1 MARGRPFEHYAAGL
15 GLPFLLAALGVSR
28 FLLVSAAVKKH
39 MKWVERSA
47 GVLLVGTG
55 LLIMLGTLQSLAT
68 YLLDWFPALGNWVK
82 TGFMIRP
89 FATIPAGALVLGV
102 AGLIPFVTGGVLVW
116 LPQLQNI
123 APTIPPLVFFYAA
136 LIVSFLGGVRWGAA
150 MQNATT
156 GTMLHANYA
165 PVSSLR
171 SSLWSVTFFHCRQ
184 H

>member
-1 MARGRPFEHYAAGL
+1 
-15 GLPFLLAALGVSR
+15 
-28 FLLVSAAVKKH
+28 
-39 MKWVERSA
+39 
-47 GVLLVGTG
+47 
-55 LLIMLGTLQSLAT
+55 
-68 YLLDWFPALGNWVK
+68 
-82 TGFMIRP
+82 MIRP

-156 GTMLHANYA
+156 GTMLARELCASVIPTLITLVCYILSLPAALTMLLILIISQGLVDILAVRQKKLVEWYA
-165 PVSSLR
+165 PLRLLLSGVAGASLA
-171 SSLWSVTFFHCRQ
+171 SLLLYLAAR
-184 H
+184 

>member
-1 MARGRPFEHYAAGL
+1 
-15 GLPFLLAALGVSR
+15 
-28 FLLVSAAVKKH
+28 
-39 MKWVERSA
+39 
-47 GVLLVGTG
+47 
-55 LLIMLGTLQSLAT
+55 
-68 YLLDWFPALGNWVK
+68 
-82 TGFMIRP
+82 MIRP

-156 GTMLHANYA
+156 GTMLARELCASVIPTLITLVCYILSLPAALTMLLILIISQRLVDILAVRQKKLVEWYA
-165 PVSSLR
+165 PLRLLLSGVAGASLA
-171 SSLWSVTFFHCRQ
+171 SLLLYLAAW
-184 H
+184 

>member
-1 MARGRPFEHYAAGL
+1 
-15 GLPFLLAALGVSR
+15 
-28 FLLVSAAVKKH
+28 
-39 MKWVERSA
+39 
-47 GVLLVGTG
+47 
-55 LLIMLGTLQSLAT
+55 
-68 YLLDWFPALGNWVK
+68 
-82 TGFMIRP
+82 MIRP

-156 GTMLHANYA
+156 GTMLARELCASVIPTLITLVCYILSLPAALTMLLILIISQGLVDILAVRQKKLVEWYA
-165 PVSSLR
+165 PLRLLLSGVAGASLA
-171 SSLWSVTFFHCRQ
+171 SLLLYLAAW
-184 H
+184 

>member
-1 MARGRPFEHYAAGL
+1 
-15 GLPFLLAALGVSR
+15 
-28 FLLVSAAVKKH
+28 
-39 MKWVERSA
+39 
-47 GVLLVGTG
+47 
-55 LLIMLGTLQSLAT
+55 
-68 YLLDWFPALGNWVK
+68 
-82 TGFMIRP
+82 MIRP

-156 GTMLHANYA
+156 GTMLARELCASVIPTLITLVCYILSLPAALTMLLILIISQRLVDILAVRQKKLVEWYA
-165 PVSSLR
+165 PLRLLLSGVAGASLA
-171 SSLWSVTFFHCRQ
+171 SLLTYLVIQ
-184 H
+184 